1 MMEITGEYRI
11 AAPRALVWEALNDP
25 AVLRAAI
32 PGVESFDKK
41 SDTEFIA
48 TVTVKIGPVKAR
60 FKGSVTLSELDPPH
74 GYQIKGEGQGGVAG
88 FARGTC
94 EVKLYEESGETLLR
108 YHANAQV
115 GGKLAQVGSRMISG
129 VVKKLGNEFFS
140 AFAGQMSSYVDSES
154 ISQKSIGAA
163 ERTPSV
169 AIEQRE
175 TIAPGYWIV
184 GLVIIVGFLLWLYS

>member
-11 AAPRALVWEALNDP
+11 AAPRALVWKALNDP

-32 PGVESFDKK
+32 PGIESFDKK

-48 TVTVKIGPVKAR
+48 TVVVKIGPVKAR

-129 VVKKLGNEFFS
+129 VVKKLGEKNKNTKKTKKK
-140 AFAGQMSSYVDSES
+140 
-154 ISQKSIGAA
+154 IIKQK
-163 ERTPSV
+163 
-169 AIEQRE
+169 QRRK
-175 TIAPGYWIV
+175 
-184 GLVIIVGFLLWLYS
+184 

>member
-1 MMEITGEYRI
+1 MEITGEYRI
-11 AAPRALVWEALNDP
+11 AAPRALVWKALNDP

-48 TVTVKIGPVKAR
+48 TVAVKIGPVKAR

-74 GYQIKGEGQGGVAG
+74 GYQIKGESQGGVAG

-129 VVKKLGNEFFS
+129 VVKKLGDDFFS
-140 AFAGQMSSYVDSES
+140 AFAGQMSAYVDSGS

-169 AIEQRE
+169 AIEQRG

>member
-1 MMEITGEYRI
+1 MEITGEYRI

-48 TVTVKIGPVKAR
+48 TVAVKIGPVKAR

-74 GYQIKGEGQGGVAG
+74 GYQIKGESQGGVAG

-129 VVKKLGNEFFS
+129 VVKKLGDDFFS
-140 AFAGQMSSYVDSES
+140 AFAGQMSAYVDSGS

-169 AIEQRE
+169 AIEQRG